1 MREIRCGRCGHM
13 FTLGRDL
20 VDSLLQEVEE
30 KEQNHTN
37 VECSK
42 CRRTIKVPRKKLERM
57 RPR

>member
-1 MREIRCGRCGHM
+1 M